1 MTLEERTGDRRTEAH
16 EGDATPT
23 AVKPAIVLGLGNSL
37 LGDDGAGVHVVERL
51 RRDAGLPPGVEL
63 LDGGTLNFTLLER
76 IESASLLVVVDA
88 SDLGE
93 PPGTVSVF
101 ADAEMD
107 EFLGSPAQRSVHDLN
122 LGDLMRMC
130 VLRDA
135 LPERRFLVGIQPERI
150 DWNDEP
156 GEAVGAGVEEA
167 CTRIRA
173 MLEETMS

>member
-1 MTLEERTGDRRTEAH
+1 MTLEERTADRRTETRGA
-16 EGDATPT
+16 DAAPT
-23 AVKPAIVLGLGNSL
+23 AVKAAIVLGLGNSL

-51 RRDAGLPPGVEL
+51 RQEGGLPPGVEL
-63 LDGGTLNFTLLER
+63 LDGGTLNFTLLDR
-76 IESASLLVVVDA
+76 IESASVLVVVDA
-88 SDLGE
+88 SDLGQ

-101 ADAEMD
+101 ADSEMD

-150 DWNDEP
+150 DWNDAP
-156 GEAVGAGVEEA
+156 CEAVGAGVEAA
-167 CTRIRA
+167 CARIRA
-173 MLEETMS
+173 MLEEVMS

>member
-1 MTLEERTGDRRTEAH
+1 MMPEGTLAGRWTEDH
-16 EGDATPT
+16 GGDATRV
-23 AVKPAIVLGLGNSL
+23 AAKPAIVLGLGNSL

-51 RRDAGLPPGVEL
+51 RREGGLPPGVEL
-63 LDGGTLNFTLLER
+63 LDGGTLNFTLLDR
-76 IESASLLVVVDA
+76 IESALVLVVVDA
-88 SDLGE
+88 SDLGQA
-93 PPGTVSVF
+93 PGTVSVF
-101 ADAEMD
+101 ADDEMD
-107 EFLGSPAQRSVHDLN
+107 AFLGSPAQRSVHDLN

-173 MLEETMS
+173 MLEEAMS